1 MDLDRQLIKRV
12 KGLKLK
18 MSDKPQ
24 PELLIRIPNT
34 NQEVD
39 YDVHVETKEFT
50 SLCPL
55 SLSQPDYAT
64 IVVDYA
70 PKYFLVELKSYK
82 FYLVS
87 YRMTPVFHEMV
98 PAMILADLVE
108 LLDPKEMTV
117 TGYFTTRGGIDTTV
131 RAYYTKESK
140 LEESQLH

>member
-1 MDLDRQLIKRV
+1 MDLDKELVKRV
-12 KGLKLK
+12 KTLKLEI
-18 MSDKPQ
+18 SDKPQ

-34 NQEVD
+34 NQSIE

-64 IVVDYA
+64 IVVDYT
-70 PKYFLVELKSYK
+70 PRDFLVELKSYK

-98 PAMILADLVE
+98 PAKILRDLVD
-108 LLDPKEMTV
+108 LLSPKEMTV
-117 TGYFTTRGGIDTTV
+117 TGVFTTRGGIDTTV
-131 RAYYTKESK
+131 SAYY
-140 LEESQLH
+140 SQEVKRSD